1 MCGRPPKFSPGC
13 HGLPMEHYTHDSDRE
28 RRNFHLPWRVDD
40 ILDPDQWPLARSSS
54 RGWPW
59 PFSLWQLPLAFWFW
73 PCLPPF
79 PTHYLARGLS
89 QAARLSWIAILHS
102 TYPSLASPACP
113 ISRGPRVLRI
123 KYFTVLR
130 PRDVAFRYQSQSPD
144 SPVPILE
151 RIIGLLSWHFLFLF
165 DMNYFSSCPQYSI
178 PTDLAFQSCLP
189 MSSTKSHHCNHQ
201 HYFYLP
207 TQVARQCPDRSLLYR
222 SSSSVQWSHPGRIRR
237 RPSYGDVGLLAMKNT
252 PAPKI
257 SWTTMTRRHLKIQLL
272 LVGLQITPLSMG
284 QL

>member
-1 MCGRPPKFSPGC
+1 VAPGQKQQPGMAVAVQSMAAASGILVLVVPSPISHSLFSSWSIPG
-13 HGLPMEHYTHDSDRE
+13 
-28 RRNFHLPWRVDD
+28 
-40 ILDPDQWPLARSSS
+40 
-54 RGWPW
+54 
-59 PFSLWQLPLAFWFW
+59 
-73 PCLPPF
+73 
-79 PTHYLARGLS
+79 S
-89 QAARLSWIAILHS
+89 QAVLDSNFALDVPQPGISCMS
-102 TYPSLASPACP
+102 NFEGTAS
-113 ISRGPRVLRI
+113 I

-151 RIIGLLSWHFLFLF
+151 RIIGLLSWHFLFLL

-222 SSSSVQWSHPGRIRR
+222 SSSSVRWSRPGRIRR